1 MKLRPS
7 SILASLTRRNNIVLV
22 HRYVTGHRKYV
33 TTQTITRN
41 IATSLRLLVPSS
53 LQVWRP
59 SAEANHYRFRSQMPL
74 GPVGMIRRFWRAFT
88 RLLASCS
95 LLSSARSRRPGGA
108 VATARTVRQVRRR
121 WPLAFS
127 SSAASS
133 YVVGV
138 LSPLISPSKSLSPE
152 VTGATELPAH
162 RPPVPMV
169 FGRPRPR

>member
-1 MKLRPS
+1 MELRPS
-7 SILASLTRRNNIVLV
+7 NILASLTRRNSVVLV
-22 HRYVTGHRKYV
+22 HRYVTGHRRYV

-41 IATSLRLLVPSS
+41 IAPSLRLLVPSS
-53 LQVWRP
+53 LQVWCP
-59 SAEANHYRFRSQMPL
+59 SANANNYRFRSQMPL

-95 LLSSARSRRPGGA
+95 LLSAARSRRSGGE
-108 VATARTVRQVRRR
+108 VATARTVRQVTRR

-138 LSPLISPSKSLSPE
+138 LSPLISPSKYLSPKM
-152 VTGATELPAH
+152 TGATKLPAH
-162 RPPVPMV
+162 RSPVPV
-169 FGRPRPR
+169 AIGRPRPR